1 MLGTHVMSLLYNDVC
16 REEESNIERLGES
29 RRRYMGQVPGMNFL
43 AGIIRLARRRTE
55 NGSAT

>member
-1 MLGTHVMSLLYNDVC
+1 MSLLYNDVC